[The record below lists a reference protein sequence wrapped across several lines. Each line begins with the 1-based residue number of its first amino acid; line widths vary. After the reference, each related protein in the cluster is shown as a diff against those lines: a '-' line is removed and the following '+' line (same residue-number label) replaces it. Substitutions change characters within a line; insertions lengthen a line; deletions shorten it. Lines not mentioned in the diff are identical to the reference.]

1 MEAKI
6 KKIIRRALD
15 EDIQTGDVTTQA
27 VIPDSVFGKGKFLV
41 KANALI
47 AGLNVAKNVFE
58 MIDDQIDF
66 KILIPDGKK
75 VKTGDIVA
83 EVEGRASSILT
94 AERTSLNFLQRMSG
108 IATLTNNFVEKIIHT
123 NAKILD
129 TRKTVPGLRMLDKE
143 AVRLGG
149 GKNHRI
155 GLFDMFLIK
164 DNHIEIAGSITNAVN
179 ACRNFQQKKN
189 SQFKIEVETKNL
201 DEVKEALACD
211 VDIIMLDNFKTE
223 MMKKAVTLINGK
235 CLVEASG
242 NINIENVK
250 EVAETGVDYIS
261 VGALTHSV
269 KALDIS
275 FEVELKTIHCAV
287 LIPFLKVT
295 TC

>member
-6 KKIIRRALD
+6 KEIIRRALD

-27 VIPDSVFGKGKFLV
+27 VIPDSVLGKGKFLV
-41 KANALI
+41 KANGVI

-58 MIDDQIDF
+58 MIDDNIRY

-75 VKTGDIVA
+75 VKAGDIVA
-83 EVEGRASSILT
+83 EVEGKASSILT
-94 AERTSLNFLQRMSG
+94 AERSALNFLQRMSG
-108 IATLTNNFVEKIIHT
+108 IATLTNSFVEKIKNT
-123 NAKILD
+123 KASILD
-129 TRKTVPGLRMLDKE
+129 TRKTVPGMRLLDKE

-179 ACRNFQQKKN
+179 ACRSFHQKKN
-189 SQFKIEVETKNL
+189 LNLRIEVETKNL
-201 DEVKEALACD
+201 EEVKEVLACD

-223 MMKKAVTLINGK
+223 MMKKAVALINGK
-235 CLVEASG
+235 CLIEASG
-242 NINIENVK
+242 NINVDNVK

-261 VGALTHSV
+261 IGALTHSV

-275 FEVELKTIHCAV
+275 LEVELIK
-287 LIPFLKVT
+287 
-295 TC
+295 